1 MSNDPTIAISPLER
15 CSPAEIADLTDVLVA
30 CVNEGASL
38 GFHAPLSPEV
48 ASAWWQRFPRPGVTL
63 LVAREGERI
72 GGTVQLQAAES
83 ANGAHRAEVA
93 KLLVH
98 PDWRRRG
105 VARALMTALE
115 EHARATGHLLL
126 VLDTRE
132 GDPSNAF
139 YAAIGYQQGGRIP
152 DWARDASGTLS
163 ATIFWFKLLGDEG
176 VRMVRESEPRPGS
189 IRQHPS
195 TPSPQHPLK

>member
-1 MSNDPTIAISPLER
+1 MSIDAAIAIAQVDHLTPE
-15 CSPAEIADLTDVLVA
+15 EIADLSDVLAA

-38 GFHAPLSPEV
+38 GFHAPLSPDV
-48 ASAWWQRFPRPGVTL
+48 AAAWWQRFPRPGVTL
-63 LVAREGERI
+63 LVAREGVRI
-72 GGTVQLQAAES
+72 GGTVQLHAAES
-83 ANGAHRAEVA
+83 ANGAHRGEVA

-105 VARALMTALE
+105 LASALMTALE
-115 EHARATGHLLL
+115 EEARAMGKSLL

-152 DWARDASGTLS
+152 DWARDSSGTLS
-163 ATIFWFKLLGDEG
+163 ATIFWYKLLG
-176 VRMVRESEPRPGS
+176 
-189 IRQHPS
+189 
-195 TPSPQHPLK
+195 